1 MASGEFKRA
10 LGLVDA
16 TAVVVGSMIGSGI
29 FIVSAETSRHLGSP
43 GWMLVSWILSAVMT
57 VVAAVCYSE
66 LASMYPHAGGQY
78 VFLRQAYGRL
88 AGFLYGWT
96 LFAVIQT
103 GTIAAVGVAFAKFLG
118 VFVPAVS
125 NKNILMQAGPWMM
138 PMLGEVGPWKFTTLQ
153 VVAMIVIAVL
163 TAINCGGI
171 RMAKLIQTSFT
182 ITKASALFLLIV
194 LGALAF
200 DKHHGLAAGNFSNFW
215 EMPHSLEGTPLIGVG
230 LMTALSISLVGP
242 LFASDAW
249 NNVTF
254 TGEEVKDAEKVL
266 PRSLAL
272 GTFITCLLYI
282 LTNIVYLLLLPMHG
296 VKAGDSVIAR
306 GIQFAAEDRVGTAAA
321 QIIFGPVGEQIM
333 AVAIMISTFGA
344 LNGLILAGPRAYYAM
359 AKDGLFFK
367 NAGLLNVNTNV
378 PVFGLVLQAIWSCIL
393 ATSGTYGNLLEF
405 VIFNALAFY
414 VLTVGAIF
422 VLRKNEPNAPR
433 PFKVPLF
440 PILPILYLV
449 TAIAIMIG
457 VIISSPG
464 YSGFGLMITL
474 SGIPAYWIWSNK
486 FKQGAGAQVESESN
500 TEPSDK
506 SG

>member
-10 LGLVDA
+10 LGLIDA

-43 GWMLVSWILSAVMT
+43 AWMLVSWLLSAVMT
-57 VVAAVCYSE
+57 VVAAICYSE
-66 LASMYPHAGGQY
+66 LAAMYPHAGGQY
-78 VFLRQAYGRL
+78 VFLRQAYGKL

-118 VFVPAVS
+118 VLVPGVS
-125 NKNILMQAGPWMM
+125 NKSSLVFIA
-138 PMLGEVGPWKFTTLQ
+138 PMTLPIIGQTPSWSFTTLQ
-153 VVAMIVIAVL
+153 VVAIVVIIVL

-182 ITKASALFLLIV
+182 ITKASALFLLIF

-200 DKHHGLAAGNFSNFW
+200 DKHHGLAAGNFQNLW
-215 EMPHSLEGTPLIGVG
+215 EQPHSVDGIPLMGIA
-230 LMTALSISLVGP
+230 LMAALSISLVGP

-249 NNVTF
+249 NNITF
-254 TGEEVKDAEKVL
+254 AGEEVKDAEKVL

-272 GTFITCLLYI
+272 GTSVTCALYI
-282 LTNIVYLLLLPMHG
+282 LANFIYLVLLPFHG
-296 VKAGDSVIAR
+296 TKGADSVLAR

-367 NAGLLNVNTNV
+367 EAGILNVNTNV
-378 PVFGLVLQAIWSCIL
+378 PVFGLVLQAVWACVL
-393 ATSGTYGNLLEF
+393 ATSGTYSNLLEF

-414 VLTVGAIF
+414 VLTVGAVF
-422 VLRKNEPNAPR
+422 VLRKKEPDLPR

-440 PILPILYLV
+440 PLLPILYLV
-449 TAIAIMIG
+449 TAVVVMIG
-457 VIISSPG
+457 VIISSPW
-464 YSGFGLMITL
+464 YSGFGLLITL
-474 SGIPAYWIWSNK
+474 SGVPAYWIWRS
-486 FKQGAGAQVESESN
+486 KQAGV
-500 TEPSDK
+500 TK
-506 SG
+506 